1 MDEPLEIAGVWARDW
16 AEFAEQAE
24 ANDSLV
30 GYILASRPIAPWAAL
45 EHAQLICRAILARR
59 AAMEALE

>member
-16 AEFAEQAE
+16 TEFTEQAE
-24 ANDSLV
+24 ASDSLV
-30 GYILASRPIAPWAAL
+30 SYVLASRPTAPWPAL
-45 EHAQLICRAILARR
+45 EHAQLICRSIVARR